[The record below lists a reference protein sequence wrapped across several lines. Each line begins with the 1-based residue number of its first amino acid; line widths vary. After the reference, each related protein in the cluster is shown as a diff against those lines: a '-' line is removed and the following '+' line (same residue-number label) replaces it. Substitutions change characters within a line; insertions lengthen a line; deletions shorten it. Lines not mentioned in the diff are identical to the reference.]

1 MGSNKLSVYPD
12 DMEIVP
18 ETLANENIT
27 VTDAKGKSIGATEI
41 KRDADGEGGYYVT
54 LASDMKNGTYTFT
67 MLLQGKIYTQEFTYD
82 DSVWSVMDKAQKVI
96 KDYEQSKPVAS
107 VTALKNPKI

>member
-1 MGSNKLSVYPD
+1 MGRNKLSVYPD

-41 KRDADGEGGYYVT
+41 KR
-54 LASDMKNGTYTFT
+54 
-67 MLLQGKIYTQEFTYD
+67 MLME
-82 DSVWSVMDKAQKVI
+82 KVDI
-96 KDYEQSKPVAS
+96 MSH
-107 VTALKNPKI
+107 